1 MTERNVEIIFDTR
14 ERYLIEAFRQ
24 KYPGVD
30 YEVEQLSV
38 GDIHFKVD
46 GTLRV
51 VIERKTL
58 DDLSASIMDHRW
70 QEQKKRLGELEGTQA
85 MYIMEG
91 MEKSNKKGI
100 SYDTLISAMWSTIVR
115 DKQHVFRTCNLQ
127 ETALSVHLIYNKLL
141 KQQGFDQES
150 SAIVS
155 QLSSGNKKGLYTKE
169 NIWTAQLACIPGLSF
184 NLAKKITTH
193 YKSFEILYNTY
204 IENNRSMSFLCDI
217 PKIGK
222 KISKNIEDFIFH

>member
-1 MTERNVEIIFDTR
+1 MTERNVEIVFDNR

-24 KYPGVD
+24 KYPD
-30 YEVEQLSV
+30 TPHEIEQLSV

-46 GTLRV
+46 GSLRL

-70 QEQKKRLGELEGTQA
+70 QEQKKRLAELDTLSI
-85 MYIMEG
+85 YIMEG

-141 KQQGFDQES
+141 KQQGSDQDS

-155 QLSSGNKKGLYTKE
+155 QLSSGNKKGLYTKD

-184 NLAKKITTH
+184 NLAKKITTE

-204 IENNRSMSFLCDI
+204 IEKNRSMSFLCDI

-222 KISKNIEDFIFH
+222 KISQNIEDFLF

>member
-30 YEVEQLSV
+30 HKVEQLHV

-46 GTLRV
+46 GTVSV

-70 QEQKKRLGELEGTQA
+70 QEQKKRLGELDTLSI
-85 MYIMEG
+85 YIMEG
-91 MEKSNKKGI
+91 IEKSNKKGI

-115 DKQHVFRTCNLQ
+115 DKQHVFRTCNLH
-127 ETALSVHLIYNKLL
+127 ETALSVYLIYNKLL
-141 KQQGFDQES
+141 KQQGTGHEN

-155 QLSSGNKKGLYTKE
+155 QLSSGNKKGLYTKD

-184 NLAKKITTH
+184 NLAKKITRE

-204 IENNRSMSFLCDI
+204 IEKNRSMSFLCDI

-222 KISKNIEDFIFH
+222 KISQNIEDFLF

>member
-1 MTERNVEIIFDTR
+1 MTEHNVEIVFDTR

-24 KYPGVD
+24 KYPD
-30 YEVEQLSV
+30 TPHEVEQLSI

-46 GTLRV
+46 GTLKV

-70 QEQKKRLGELEGTQA
+70 QEQKKRLGELEGIQA

-141 KQQGFDQES
+141 KHQGSGQEN

-155 QLSSGNKKGLYTKE
+155 QLSGNKKALYTKD

-184 NLAKKITTH
+184 TLAKKITNE

-204 IENNRSMSFLCDI
+204 IEKNRSMSFLCDI

-222 KISKNIEDFIFH
+222 KISQNIEDFLF

>member
-1 MTERNVEIIFDTR
+1 MSDRNVEIIFDTR
-14 ERYLIEAFRQ
+14 ERYLIETFRQ
-24 KYPGVD
+24 KYPNTP
-30 YEVEQLSV
+30 YEVEQLSI
-38 GDIHFKVD
+38 GDIQFKVD

-70 QEQKKRLGELEGTQA
+70 QEQKKRLAELNTLSI
-85 MYIMEG
+85 YIMEG

-127 ETALSVHLIYNKLL
+127 ETALSVHLIYSKLS
-141 KQQGFDQES
+141 KQQGSDQEN

-155 QLSSGNKKGLYTKE
+155 QLSSGNKKGLYTKD

-184 NLAKKITTH
+184 NLAKKITTE

-204 IENNRSMSFLCDI
+204 IEKNRSMSFLCDI

-222 KISKNIEDFIFH
+222 KISQNIEDFLF

>member
-1 MTERNVEIIFDTR
+1 MSERNVEIIFDTR

-24 KYPGVD
+24 KYPD
-30 YEVEQLSV
+30 TPHEIEQLSV

-70 QEQKKRLGELEGTQA
+70 QEQKKRLADLDTLSI
-85 MYIMEG
+85 YVMEG

-115 DKQHVFRTCNLQ
+115 DKQHVFRTCSLQ

-141 KQQGFDQES
+141 KQQGSGQEN

-155 QLSSGNKKGLYTKE
+155 QLSSGNKKGLYTKD

-184 NLAKKITTH
+184 NLAKKITTE

-204 IENNRSMSFLCDI
+204 IEKNRSMSFLCDI

-222 KISKNIEDFIFH
+222 KISQNIEDFLF